1 MTRPEYRLA
10 TVKAF
15 RMGVDLPL
23 VRPGTADPPTA
34 FGICRTVNVMF
45 KRATLHTYDSPSHGP
60 G

>member
-10 TVKAF
+10 KVKAF
-15 RMGVDLPL
+15 RMGVVCHWRDLEWPRPL
-23 VRPGTADPPTA
+23 AA
-34 FGICRTVNVMF
+34 FGTCRTVNVTF